1 MTGYGRGASETDGI
15 LATVEIRSVNHRFLD
30 LKLRG
35 ATLAPEVEEAIT
47 GAVRERVERGS
58 VTVQVR
64 VEQHGEVSAL
74 RIDREAARRVHAEL
88 SAMREELGIDEPVSL
103 ALICAQPG
111 VMVLRQDEPGGEGVA
126 SCVLEAAS
134 RALDGMIRMRET
146 EGMALSRDLEGRLSR
161 LSELVDELAENAQ
174 REPAQAR
181 QRLHERLAR
190 LMEGSEIAVEGDRL
204 AQEVAL
210 LADRLDITE
219 ELVRLRSH
227 LEHAGFLGS
236 EIPNA
241 VGRRLEFMVQEMGRE
256 INTVGAKSHS
266 AEIARLVVDAK
277 AELEKIREQVQNIE

>member
-1 MTGYGRGASETDGI
+1 MTGYGRGACESEGL

-35 ATLAPEVEEAIT
+35 AALAPEVEEAIT
-47 GAVRERVERGS
+47 GAVRQRVERGT
-58 VTVQVR
+58 VTVLVR
-64 VEQHGEVSAL
+64 VEQHGEAAAL
-74 RIDREAARRVHAEL
+74 LIDREVARRVHAEL
-88 SAMREELGIDEPVSL
+88 SAMRAELDIDGPVSL

-111 VMVLRQDEPGGEGVA
+111 VLVPRQDETGREHMA

-134 RALDGMIRMRET
+134 RALDAMIRMREA
-146 EGMALSRDLEGRLSR
+146 EGTALARDLEGRLSR
-161 LSELVDELAENAQ
+161 LSELVDELAELAQ
-174 REPAQAR
+174 REPAQAK
-181 QRLHERLAR
+181 QRLEERLGR
-190 LMEGSEIAVEGDRL
+190 LLEGSEIVVEADRL

-241 VGRRLEFMVQEMGRE
+241 VGRRLEFLVQEMGRE
-256 INTVGAKSHS
+256 INTIGAKSHS
-266 AEIARLVVDAK
+266 GDIARLVVDAK
-277 AELEKIREQVQNIE
+277 AELEKIREQVQNVE